1 MTRWRRETAPAFDRA
16 SRKLDPT
23 VLRRVRAYLDVL
35 CELDD
40 PRARGKP
47 LHGDLADFWRFRI
60 GDYRVIAAI
69 ADARL
74 VIVAVGTGHNSELFR
89 R

>member
-1 MTRWRRETAPAFDRA
+1 MTRWRLETAPAFDRA
-16 SRKLDPT
+16 ARKLDPT
-23 VLRRVRAYLDVL
+23 VLRHVRAYLDAL

-40 PRARGKP
+40 PRARVKP
-47 LHGDLADFWRFRI
+47 LHGDVADFWRFKI

-69 ADARL
+69 EDQRL
-74 VIVAVGTGHNSELFR
+74 VIVAVGLGHRSQLYR